1 MFAFATSICFFLF
14 HLFLIPFKGLS
25 RNSSIILNLSP
36 IFEIYGKINEKYAA
50 EERKKAFLNENNDCA
65 VNRCKLWR
73 MKKKIFGKKSDWR
86 NLRPSDMYVI
96 QMLLIC
102 KESAFN
108 SHTLFSSNHKIQ
120 SQPTFTNWLF
130 CNAFPSLFFLPQNR
144 WILRYNRFSVER
156 TQQFKIVSVNE
167 YLEWRIAVNRGINSI
182 FNEKPLT
189 NLVRSGYQNCK
200 YRLLIL
206 ICKCETCKNKTSKQ
220 TKWMQAFYLTW
231 SFFF

>member
-1 MFAFATSICFFLF
+1 
-14 HLFLIPFKGLS
+14 
-25 RNSSIILNLSP
+25 
-36 IFEIYGKINEKYAA
+36 
-50 EERKKAFLNENNDCA
+50 
-65 VNRCKLWR
+65 
-73 MKKKIFGKKSDWR
+73 
-86 NLRPSDMYVI
+86 
-96 QMLLIC
+96 MLLIC

-130 CNAFPSLFFLPQNR
+130 CNALPHLFSFPKIDEFFVT
-144 WILRYNRFSVER
+144 IVFFVER

-182 FNEKPLT
+182 FNEKPLV

-206 ICKCETCKNKTSKQ
+206 ICKCETCKNKTCKQ
-220 TKWMQAFYLTW
+220 ANEMNASLLSDLK
-231 SFFF
+231 FFFKNFFAFGYFRYKVSGFDSIHVCSLTFWIQG